1 MAQILL
7 IVGALIFGTLGSIH
21 LFYTFF
27 TQKFDPRDIKVKY
40 AMENTTPRLT
50 QETSIWQGLV
60 GFNASHSIGAILIA
74 LFFIPLSIMHNDIIK
89 SSLWFST
96 LPAGI
101 GISYL
106 VLAVKYWFKVP
117 TIGIL
122 LATLC
127 FLGATIAYNT

>member
-7 IVGALIFGTLGSIH
+7 IIGSLIFGTLGSIH

-27 TQKFDPRDIKVKY
+27 THKFDPRDIEVKY
-40 AMENTTPRLT
+40 AMESTSPRLT
-50 QETSIWQGLV
+50 QETSIWQGLI

-74 LFFIPLSIMHNDIIK
+74 LFFIPLAVMHNEVIE
-89 SSLWFST
+89 SSLWFSI

-101 GISYL
+101 GVSYL
-106 VLAVKYWFKVP
+106 ILAVKYWFKVP
-117 TIGIL
+117 TIGIS

-127 FLGATIAYNT
+127 FLGAAIAYNT

>member
-1 MAQILL
+1 MAQTLL
-7 IVGALIFGTLGSIH
+7 VIGSLIFGILGSIH

-27 TQKFDPRDIKVKY
+27 THKFDPRDIEVKY

-50 QETSIWQGLV
+50 QETSMWQGLI

-74 LFFIPLSIMHNDIIK
+74 LFFIPLSIMHDEIIQ
-89 SSLWFST
+89 SSLWFSI

-101 GISYL
+101 GLSYL
-106 VLAVKYWFKVP
+106 ILALKYWFKVP
-117 TIGIL
+117 TIGIS

-127 FLGATIAYNT
+127 FLGAAIAYNT

>member
-1 MAQILL
+1 MAQVLL
-7 IVGALIFGTLGSIH
+7 IIGSLIFGTLGSIH

-27 TQKFDPRDIKVKY
+27 TRKFDPRDIKVKY

-50 QETSIWQGLV
+50 QETSMWQGLI

-74 LFFIPLSIMHNDIIK
+74 LFFIPLSIMHDEIIQ
-89 SSLWFST
+89 SSLWFSI

-101 GISYL
+101 GLSYL
-106 VLAVKYWFKVP
+106 TLALKYWFKVP
-117 TIGIL
+117 TIGIS

-127 FLGATIAYNT
+127 FLGAAIAYNT

>member
-7 IVGALIFGTLGSIH
+7 IIGSLIFGILGSIH

-27 TQKFDPRDIKVKY
+27 THKFDPRDIKVKH
-40 AMENTTPRLT
+40 AMESTSPRLT

-74 LFFIPLSIMHNDIIK
+74 LFFIPLSIMHNEIIQ

-127 FLGATIAYNT
+127 FLGAAIAYNT